1 MLSLVELNEVE
12 MSVGPLASAPDTEGP
27 RVPALATLDP
37 ANLGPPPLLLCHQL
51 LFFALYIV
59 YIGYIQ
65 YVSIYV
71 LDKLA
76 TLDPSNLEPRL
87 LCHRLHFMFYSSSLH
102 SAYIKLL
109 ESVIPKA

>member
-1 MLSLVELNEVE
+1 M
-12 MSVGPLASAPDTEGP
+12 
-27 RVPALATLDP
+27 
-37 ANLGPPPLLLCHQL
+37 
-51 LFFALYIV
+51 
-59 YIGYIQ
+59 
-65 YVSIYV
+65 YV